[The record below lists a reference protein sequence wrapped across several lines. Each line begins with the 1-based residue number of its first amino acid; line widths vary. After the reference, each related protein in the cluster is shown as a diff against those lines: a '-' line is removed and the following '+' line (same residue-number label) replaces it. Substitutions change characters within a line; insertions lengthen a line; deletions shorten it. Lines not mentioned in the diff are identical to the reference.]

1 MCPWFVGGQDSRV
14 LLKFY
19 WLNHCPLCVIYH
31 HHTIHSWMIQG
42 GAHELCLLVYN
53 PVKYYA
59 GWWFQPSWKIWIK
72 GNHYSHI
79 LWKIKTSSK
88 PPTSSFFWVRIT
100 KKSSYN
106 MEDSVQTL
114 TIGCLRS
121 ARQKVSF
128 ALWEWQIH
136 KGNKHGITWI
146 IIINYIP
153 LSDYILCI
161 PTIVTLSLYKCVLKL
176 TVSHYYPLDYSLYPY
191 LREWA
196 KTCAS
201 YDPVTL
207 W

>member
-14 LLKFY
+14 FLKFC
-19 WLNHCPLCVIYH
+19 WWNNCPLCVIYH

-42 GAHELCLLVYN
+42 GAPELCLLVYN

-106 MEDSVQTL
+106 MEDWVQTL
-114 TIGCLRS
+114 TIRCLRS

-153 LSDYILCI
+153 LSDYYTVYSNNSDII
-161 PTIVTLSLYKCVLKL
+161 IV
-176 TVSHYYPLDYSLYPY
+176 
-191 LREWA
+191 
-196 KTCAS
+196 
-201 YDPVTL
+201 
-207 W
+207 